1 MQLNKEEPYTFL
13 GEIVFREAKG
23 DRPIGITWALR
34 QSLPADLFERFA
46 VLNQT

>member
-1 MQLNKEEPYTFL
+1 LVL

-23 DRPIGITWALR
+23 DRPIGITWALC
-34 QSLPADLFERFA
+34 QPVPADLFERFA